1 MSTPQYDWLAH
12 HASYAPDSL
21 AQHDLYSGRRFTYRQ
36 MHERVQALAG
46 WLRSEAGVQKGD
58 RVATLC
64 HNSSDNNEIL
74 FSAQRTGAIHLPL
87 NWRLT
92 VPELEFILRDAEPK
106 VLIHSEEF
114 TDRAQELQRRCS
126 IPLLVCRR
134 DGADSD
140 YESAIAA
147 GLALHDPA
155 RLSLEDVWVLMYTS
169 GTTGKPKGAQLT
181 YQAHLFNCINATM
194 KTQLTSDSL
203 GLTYLPQFHVGGIC
217 LYAIP
222 LFHLGGAVR
231 VMRQFDPQQAFEQL
245 SRPEEGIT
253 HTFGVPTNF
262 LLISQLPGFESAR
275 FDHLVSV
282 GIGGAPSPLALLKTW
297 AEHGVLFQQGW
308 GMTETCTIGTLLS
321 RERALDKIGSSG
333 QQILHGE
340 LRIVDAQGQDL
351 PAGQT
356 GELLMK
362 GPTITPGYWRRPE
375 VNAKALADGWLR
387 TGDAAYVDD
396 EGFYY
401 IVDRYKDM
409 YISGGENVYPAEV
422 EDVIYQL
429 PGIAEAAVIGVADER
444 WGEVGRAFI
453 VLKAGALLDEAA
465 ILDHCAANLARY
477 KVPRSIRF
485 MTELP
490 HNATGKVTKHELP
503 RD

>member
-1 MSTPQYDWLAH
+1 MRVPQYDWIAH

-21 AQHDLYSGRRFTYRQ
+21 AQHDLHSGRRFSYRQ
-36 MHERVQALAG
+36 MHQRVESLAA
-46 WLRSEAGVQKGD
+46 WLQTEAGVRQGD
-58 RVATLC
+58 RIAALC
-64 HNSSDNNEIL
+64 HNSTDGNEML
-74 FSAQRTGAIHLPL
+74 FAASRCGAIHLPL

-92 VPELEFILRDAEPK
+92 VPELEFILKDAEPS
-106 VLIHSEEF
+106 VLICSNEF
-114 TDRAQELQRRCS
+114 ADRALELQQRCG
-126 IPLLVCRR
+126 IARVVMKG
-134 DGADSD
+134 DGDDSP
-140 YESAIAA
+140 YEAAIAA
-147 GLALHDPA
+147 GLSLAQPV
-155 RLSLEDVWVLMYTS
+155 RPELSDVWVLMYTS
-169 GTTGKPKGAQLT
+169 GTTGRPKGAQLT

-194 KTQLTSDSL
+194 KTQLTSSST

-222 LFHLGGAVR
+222 LFHLGGAVM
-231 VMRQFDPQQAFEQL
+231 VMRQFDPQACFDLL
-245 SRPEEGIT
+245 SRPESGVT

-262 LLISQLPGFESAR
+262 LMMSQLPEFESAR

-282 GIGGAPSPLALLKTW
+282 GIGGAPSPVALLRRY
-297 AEHGVLFQQGW
+297 AEKGVLFQQGW

-321 RERALDKIGSSG
+321 KARALDKIGSSG
-333 QQILHGE
+333 QQIAHGD
-340 LRIVDAQGQDL
+340 LKIVDPQGQTL
-351 PAGQT
+351 PAGQV

-375 VNAKALADGWLR
+375 VNQTALADGWLR
-387 TGDAAYVDD
+387 TGDAAYVDE
-396 EGFYY
+396 EGFYF

-453 VLKAGALLDEAA
+453 VLKPDALLSEDA
-465 ILDHCAANLARY
+465 IVEHCTRNLARY

-485 MTELP
+485 MRELP